1 MALANNMTDLVNKV
15 ERRLGLVP
23 LADHLPKE
31 YNKDAWADVIQ
42 NDTLVTF
49 SRYFPNRVRFVVNKD
64 TCNKVKEDGK
74 WVYYIKDELLGG
86 AKLLGAID
94 IDWQDTSADN
104 LSVGQTAGYGY
115 YIPNYGG
122 MESTFDAFLSSQMSA
137 DVASLY
143 NNNIYLEF
151 TYPNKLSITRAGN
164 IDVNLETFVV
174 RLLVEHSN
182 LATISPT
189 KMEVFEALAQA
200 DIAKFLWMNLR
211 YYDQLETI
219 YVNIDL
225 KLNELETEAG
235 KRQDIIDDLKNS
247 CVSASNDNIPYIM
260 TVSG

>member
-1 MALANNMTDLVNKV
+1 MAMANDMTALVNKL
-15 ERRLGLVP
+15 ERRLGLTP
-23 LADHLPKE
+23 LVDHLPKE
-31 YNKDAWADVIQ
+31 YTKDKWADVIR

-49 SRYFPNRVRFVVNKD
+49 SRYFPNKQRFVVNKD

-74 WVYYIKDELLGG
+74 WVYYIKDEILGG
-86 AKLLGAID
+86 NKLLGAID
-94 IDWQDTSADN
+94 IDWQDTSSDN

-122 MESTFDAFLSSQMSA
+122 MESTFDAFLSTQMSA

-164 IDVNLETFVV
+164 IDVNLNSFVV
-174 RLLVEHSN
+174 NLLVEHSN

-189 KMEVFEALAQA
+189 KMETFEALAQA
-200 DIAKFLWMNLR
+200 DVARFLYMNLR

-219 YVNIDL
+219 YMNIDL
-225 KLNELETEAG
+225 KLNELEQEAN
-235 KRQDIIDDLKNS
+235 KRDDIISKLENS
-247 CVSASNDNIPYIM
+247 YVSAANDNIPYIM